1 MNETSAIVRSVH
13 FAGNV
18 IRIGVRD
25 AQILEALDM
34 HLNHCRGEEGQA
46 VATYEIAAI
55 AESTFS
61 VTVNGGKLYSGVKAD
76 SVLPL
81 LMREA
86 LAQLNGAAASSLI
99 FHSAAVAAHG
109 KGLILCGAGGSGKS
123 SLTAWLVASGF
134 QYLSDEVIA
143 LPLDDEEMRGFC
155 RSIILKRGSEFI
167 WRHWL
172 ADEQARGF
180 LHFTDGSAWII
191 PTLLNPNAICHSA
204 VPSLILFPKYIPASP
219 LNVQRLTQADALFRL
234 LQCLVNARNFSDGG
248 MSVASR
254 LAKQVPAYS
263 LTYSNIESAVEW
275 IQQIVRTI

>member
-1 MNETSAIVRSVH
+1 
-13 FAGNV
+13 
-18 IRIGVRD
+18 
-25 AQILEALDM
+25 M
-34 HLNHCRGEEGQA
+34 HLNHCRGEEGQV

-55 AESTFS
+55 DESTFS
-61 VTVNGGKLYSGVKAD
+61 VTVNGGNLYSGVKAD

-86 LAQLNGAAASSLI
+86 LAQLNGTAASSLI

-109 KGLILCGAGGSGKS
+109 KGLILCGQGGSGKS

-134 QYLSDEVIA
+134 QYLTDEVIA
-143 LPLDDEEMRGFC
+143 LPVDGGEMRGFC